1 MAREPDTP
9 AGRQRLVAL
18 AAVAALAVATAV
30 AFGRVF
36 IGHPPT
42 QKLVLAAL
50 ASVAVGALF
59 ERRSL
64 ALAVVATAVGL
75 GLAITWL
82 VFPQTTWFGVPTLR
96 TLRALERSLDFVAQQ
111 ARVQVAPAPPLPP
124 LLLAALTAVW
134 TASFS
139 IHALAIRAGS
149 PLLAVLPPVA
159 LVGFADT
166 VLEDGARPTYALLF
180 LAAVLAVVFVDGL
193 RRVREWGPI
202 WSSSRERRFGS
213 SAMRGARLVGV
224 VAVLAAVLIPGVLPG
239 FRAAALVDLSTG
251 NDDGIDLD
259 PFVSIQNQLEQ
270 SDPVDLFQ
278 VTSPDGP
285 AYWRLYALDLFDGL
299 TWTSSDPL
307 AKQGQV
313 LSSPAQL
320 SAGFRIDAPRLEQR
334 IHILQDVDESWLPMA
349 YPPESI
355 VAPLESFRYDA
366 ELGEAVVD
374 GGLRAGLEYSVTSR
388 RFTPSPEELN
398 AVHFNPGDYGTYT
411 FIPPGIDPR
420 IAEVAER
427 WTEGLSTPYEQIY
440 AIQQHFQSDEFI
452 YDQTVEPVADNEALV
467 NFFRSKRGFCQQFAT
482 AMALLVRELGYP
494 ARVAVG
500 FREGDADAQGDTY
513 TVTSKDAHAWVEVYF
528 GETYGWLPFEPTPQR
543 TNPVAEAG
551 TYLNPSTPGE
561 SGETPT
567 GPGAARNLGPDGTNA
582 DDPCGKLSG
591 QLCNSDPLLS
601 NRPGRQ
607 AGGGELP
614 PGFFG
619 PAIAAPI
626 AEGDGYSIPY
636 RWIGLGL
643 LAVLLIAAIVVP
655 IAKWTWRRRALR
667 RSQAP
672 RELVLAAV
680 RVFDGEVADVGLG
693 RRDGET
699 LEEHRARL
707 SATVAFSDGRLSR
720 LTTAAMRAAYSPSEP
735 SSADATEAVSD
746 ARTAASDVRRS
757 VGIGRRLLGIYR
769 PGM

>member
-9 AGRQRLVAL
+9 AGRHRLVAL

-75 GLAITWL
+75 ALAITWL
-82 VFPQTTWFGVPTLR
+82 LFPQTTWFGVPTIR

-124 LLLAALTAVW
+124 LMLAALTAVW

-213 SAMRGARLVGV
+213 SAMRGARIVAA
-224 VAVLAAVLIPGVLPG
+224 VAVLAAVLAPGVLPG

-270 SDPVDLFQ
+270 SDPVDLFE
-278 VTSPDGP
+278 VTSPDGA

-307 AKQGQV
+307 AKEGQV
-313 LSSPAQL
+313 LTSPAQL
-320 SAGFRIDAPRLEQR
+320 SPGFRIDAPRLEQR
-334 IHILQDVDESWLPMA
+334 VHVLRDVDESWLPMA

-355 VAPLESFRYDA
+355 VAPLETFRYDA
-366 ELGEAVVD
+366 DLGMAVVD
-374 GGLRAGLEYSVTSR
+374 GGLRAGLEYSVVSR
-388 RFTPSPEELN
+388 EVTPTPQELE
-398 AVHFNPGDYGTYT
+398 AVRLNPDYGAYT
-411 FIPPGIDPR
+411 FIPDGIDPR

-427 WTEGLSTPYEQIY
+427 WTQDLSTPYEQVY
-440 AIQQHFQSDEFI
+440 AIQQHFQSDEFT
-452 YDQTVEPVADNEALV
+452 YDQTVDAVADNEALV
-467 NFFRSKRGFCQQFAT
+467 SFFRSKRGFCQQFAT

-500 FREGDADAQGDTY
+500 FREGHADAQGDTY

-528 GETYGWLPFEPTPQR
+528 GPDYGWLPFEPTPTR
-543 TNPVAEAG
+543 SLPTSVEPG
-551 TYLNPSTPGE
+551 TYQNPTAPGE
-561 SGETPT
+561 SGQNPVIPGQEGTV
-567 GPGAARNLGPDGTNA
+567 GPGRANG
-582 DDPCGKLSG
+582 DDPCKGVPP
-591 QLCNSDPLLS
+591 QLCNADSVLS
-601 NRPGRQ
+601 GRPGRQ

-619 PAIAAPI
+619 PAIAAPL
-626 AEGDGYSIPY
+626 AEEDGYSIPY
-636 RWIGLGL
+636 RWIGLAL
-643 LAVLLIAAIVVP
+643 LALLLIGAIVVP

-699 LEEHRARL
+699 LDEHRARL
-707 SATVAFSDGRLSR
+707 SATIAFSDGHLSR
-720 LTTAAMRAAYSPSEP
+720 LTTSAMRAAYSPSEP

-746 ARTAASDVRRS
+746 ARMAASDVRRS